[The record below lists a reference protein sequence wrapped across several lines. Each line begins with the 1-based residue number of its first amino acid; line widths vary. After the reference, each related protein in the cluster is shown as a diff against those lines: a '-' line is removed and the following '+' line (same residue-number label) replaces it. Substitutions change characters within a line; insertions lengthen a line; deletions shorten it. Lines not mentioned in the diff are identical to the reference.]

1 MDDLIGLNT
10 WVLALSFLCSL
21 VFGSLSQRTHFCTMG
36 ALGDWFNIGDSSR
49 LRQWVLAMGVAMMG
63 FASLVGF
70 ELVDPTQTLFATNKF
85 MPLSA
90 ALGGFMFGWGMVLA
104 SGCAGKT
111 LVRIGAGNLK
121 SLVVAVFMGIA
132 AFATLKGLTAVWR
145 VSTVDQVFWDLPTLS
160 NLPHIAAWITDA
172 STKTWTVG
180 LGLICG
186 LALAI
191 GALTQRTIWTFNHLL
206 AGVGVGSLV
215 VAMWWVTGYVGFVA
229 EHPDTL
235 QPAFTGTNSGRAE
248 SLSFVAPTAYA
259 LDWLMFYSDQSK
271 VLTVGVVSAAGV
283 VLGSALVAWRTHTF
297 RWEGFGG
304 VEDVFN
310 HLWGAVFMG
319 IGGVTAMGCTI
330 GQGISGV
337 STLNLSSFVVLLF
350 VVLGAK
356 SAFAYQ
362 YWRIESS
369 A

>member
-1 MDDLIGLNT
+1 
-10 WVLALSFLCSL
+10 
-21 VFGSLSQRTHFCTMG
+21 MG
-36 ALGDWFNIGDSSR
+36 ALGDWFNIGDTSR
-49 LRQWVLAMGVAMMG
+49 LRQWVLAMGVAMLG
-63 FASLVGF
+63 FASLVGLG
-70 ELVDPTQTLFATNKF
+70 LVDPTQTIFATNKF

-121 SLVVAVFMGIA
+121 SLVVAVFMGVA
-132 AFATLKGLTAVWR
+132 AFATLKGLPAVWR
-145 VSTVDQVFWDLPTLS
+145 VSTVDQVFWELPTLS
-160 NLPHIAAWITDA
+160 NLPHIAAWLNSNSI
-172 STKTWTVG
+172 KTWTVSLGLALG
-180 LGLICG
+180 LG
-186 LALAI
+186 LAI
-191 GALTQRTIWTFNHLL
+191 GALAQRTMWTFNNLL
-206 AGVGVGSLV
+206 AGLGVGSLV
-215 VAMWWVTGYVGFVA
+215 VAMWWVTGYVGFLA
-229 EHPDTL
+229 EHPETL
-235 QPAFTGTNSGRAE
+235 QSAFVATNSGRAE

-283 VLGSALVAWRTHTF
+283 VLGAALVAWKTHTF

-319 IGGVTAMGCTI
+319 IGGVMAMGCTI

-337 STLNLSSFVVLLF
+337 STLNLASFVVLLF

-356 SAFAYQ
+356 SALVYQ

-369 A
+369 S

>member
-1 MDDLIGLNT
+1 MDDSIGLNT

-21 VFGSLSQRTHFCTMG
+21 SFGAISQRTHFCTMG
-36 ALGDWFNIGDSSR
+36 ALGDWFNIGDTSR
-49 LRQWVLAMGVAMMG
+49 LRQWILAMGVAMLG
-63 FASLVGF
+63 FASLVGLG
-70 ELVDPTQTLFATNKF
+70 LVDPTQTIFATNKL

-132 AFATLKGLTAVWR
+132 AFSTLKGLPAVWR
-145 VSTVDQVFWDLPTLS
+145 VSTVDQVFWELPTLS
-160 NLPHIAAWITDA
+160 NLPHIAAWLN
-172 STKTWTVG
+172 STSIKTWTVG
-180 LGLICG
+180 LGLALG

-191 GALTQRTIWTFNHLL
+191 GVLAQRTMWTFNNLL
-206 AGVGVGSLV
+206 AGFGVGSLV
-215 VAMWWVTGYVGFVA
+215 VAMWWVTGYVGFLA
-229 EHPDTL
+229 EHPETL
-235 QPAFTGTNSGRAE
+235 QSAFVATNSGRAE

-283 VLGSALVAWRTHTF
+283 VLGAALVAWKTHTF

-319 IGGVTAMGCTI
+319 IGGVMAMGCTI

-337 STLNLSSFVVLLF
+337 STLNLASFVVLLF

-356 SAFAYQ
+356 SALVYQ

-369 A
+369 S

>member
-1 MDDLIGLNT
+1 MVDKIGLNT
-10 WVLALSFLCSL
+10 WVLALSFFCSL
-21 VFGSLSQRTHFCTMG
+21 FFGALSQRTHFCTMG
-36 ALGDWFNIGDSSR
+36 ALGDWFNIGDTSR

-63 FASLVGF
+63 FASLVGLG
-70 ELVDPTQTLFATNKF
+70 LVDPTQTLFATNKF
-85 MPLSA
+85 MPFSA

-121 SLVVAVFMGIA
+121 SLVVAVFMAVA
-132 AFATLKGLTAVWR
+132 AFATLKGLPAVWR
-145 VSTVDQVFWDLPTLS
+145 VSTVDQVFWELPTLS
-160 NLPHIAAWITDA
+160 NLPHIAAWLNG
-172 STKTWTVG
+172 SSSKTWTVG
-180 LGLICG
+180 LGLALG
-186 LALAI
+186 LALTI
-191 GALTQRTIWTFNHLL
+191 GALGQRKMWTSNHLL
-206 AGVGVGSLV
+206 AGLGVGTLV
-215 VAMWWVTGYVGFVA
+215 VGMWWVTGYVGFLA
-229 EHPDTL
+229 EHPETL
-235 QPAFTGTNSGRAE
+235 QSAFVGTNSGRAE

-283 VLGSALVAWRTHTF
+283 VLGSAWVAWGTHTF

-310 HLWGAVFMG
+310 LLWGAVFMG

-337 STLNLSSFVVLLF
+337 STLNLASFVVLLF

-356 SAFAYQ
+356 SALLYQ

-369 A
+369 S

>member
-1 MDDLIGLNT
+1 MDDSIGLNT

-21 VFGSLSQRTHFCTMG
+21 SFGALSQRTHFCTMG
-36 ALGDWFNIGDSSR
+36 ALGDWFNIGDTSR
-49 LRQWVLAMGVAMMG
+49 LRQWVLAMGVAMLG
-63 FASLVGF
+63 FASLVGLG
-70 ELVDPTQTLFATNKF
+70 LVDPTQTIFATNKF

-132 AFATLKGLTAVWR
+132 AFSTLKGLPAVWR
-145 VSTVDQVFWDLPTLS
+145 VSTVDQVFWELPTLS
-160 NLPHIAAWITDA
+160 NLPHIAAWLNGTSI
-172 STKTWTVG
+172 KTWTVG
-180 LGLICG
+180 LGLALG

-191 GALTQRTIWTFNHLL
+191 GALAQRTMWTFNNLL
-206 AGVGVGSLV
+206 AGLGVGSLV
-215 VAMWWVTGYVGFVA
+215 VAMWWVTGYVGFLA
-229 EHPDTL
+229 EHPETL
-235 QPAFTGTNSGRAE
+235 QSAFVATNSGRAE

-283 VLGSALVAWRTHTF
+283 VLGAALVAWRTHTF

-337 STLNLSSFVVLLF
+337 STLNLASFVVLLF
-350 VVLGAK
+350 VVLGAR
-356 SAFAYQ
+356 SALVYQ

-369 A
+369 S

>member
-1 MDDLIGLNT
+1 MDDSIGLNT

-21 VFGSLSQRTHFCTMG
+21 SFGALSQRTHFCTMG
-36 ALGDWFNIGDSSR
+36 ALGDWFNIGDTSR
-49 LRQWVLAMGVAMMG
+49 LRQWVLAMGVAMLG
-63 FASLVGF
+63 FACLVGLGF
-70 ELVDPTQTLFATNKF
+70 VDPTQTIFATNKF

-111 LVRIGAGNLK
+111 LVRIGTGNLK
-121 SLVVAVFMGIA
+121 SLVVAVFMGVA
-132 AFATLKGLTAVWR
+132 AFATLKGLPAVWR
-145 VSTVDQVFWDLPTLS
+145 VSTVDQVFWELPTLS
-160 NLPHIAAWITDA
+160 NLPHIAAWLNGT
-172 STKTWTVG
+172 SNKTWTVG
-180 LGLICG
+180 LGLALG

-191 GALTQRTIWTFNHLL
+191 GALAQRTMWTFNNLL
-206 AGVGVGSLV
+206 AGLGVGSLV
-215 VAMWWVTGYVGFVA
+215 VAMWGVTGYVGFLA
-229 EHPDTL
+229 EHPETL
-235 QPAFTGTNSGRAE
+235 QSAFVATNSGRAE

-283 VLGSALVAWRTHTF
+283 VLGAALVAWRTHTF

-304 VEDVFN
+304 VEDLFN

-337 STLNLSSFVVLLF
+337 STLNLASFVVLLF
-350 VVLGAK
+350 VVLGAR
-356 SAFAYQ
+356 SALVYQ

-369 A
+369 S

>member
-1 MDDLIGLNT
+1 
-10 WVLALSFLCSL
+10 
-21 VFGSLSQRTHFCTMG
+21 MG
-36 ALGDWFNIGDSSR
+36 ALGDWFNIGDTSR
-49 LRQWVLAMGVAMMG
+49 LRQWVLAMGVAMLG
-63 FASLVGF
+63 FACLVGLG
-70 ELVDPTQTLFATNKF
+70 LVDPTQTIFATNKF

-132 AFATLKGLTAVWR
+132 AFSTLKGLPAVWR
-145 VSTVDQVFWDLPTLS
+145 VSTVDQVFWELPTLS
-160 NLPHIAAWITDA
+160 NLPHIAAWLNGTSI
-172 STKTWTVG
+172 KTWTVC
-180 LGLICG
+180 LG
-186 LALAI
+186 LALGLAFVI
-191 GALTQRTIWTFNHLL
+191 GALAQRTMWTFNNLL
-206 AGVGVGSLV
+206 AGFGVGSLV
-215 VAMWWVTGYVGFVA
+215 VAMWWVTGYVGFLA
-229 EHPDTL
+229 EHPETL
-235 QPAFTGTNSGRAE
+235 QSAFVATNSGRAE

-283 VLGSALVAWRTHTF
+283 VLGAALVAWRTHTF

-337 STLNLSSFVVLLF
+337 STLNLASFVVLLF
-350 VVLGAK
+350 VVLGAR
-356 SAFAYQ
+356 SALVYQ

-369 A
+369 S

>member
-1 MDDLIGLNT
+1 MDDSIGLNT

-21 VFGSLSQRTHFCTMG
+21 SFGALSQRTHFCTMG
-36 ALGDWFNIGDSSR
+36 ALGDWFNIGDTSR
-49 LRQWVLAMGVAMMG
+49 LRQWVLAMGIAMLG
-63 FASLVGF
+63 FASLVGLGF
-70 ELVDPTQTLFATNKF
+70 VDPTQTIFATNKF

-121 SLVVAVFMGIA
+121 SLVVAVFMGVA
-132 AFATLKGLTAVWR
+132 AFATLKGLPAVWR
-145 VSTVDQVFWDLPTLS
+145 VSTVDQVFWELPTLS
-160 NLPHIAAWITDA
+160 NLPHIAAWLNGTSIN
-172 STKTWTVG
+172 TWTVS
-180 LGLICG
+180 LGLALG

-191 GALTQRTIWTFNHLL
+191 GALAQRTMWTFNNLL
-206 AGVGVGSLV
+206 AGLGVGSLV
-215 VAMWWVTGYVGFVA
+215 VSMWWVTGYVGFLA
-229 EHPDTL
+229 EHPETL
-235 QPAFTGTNSGRAE
+235 QSAFVATNSGRAE

-283 VLGSALVAWRTHTF
+283 VLGAALVAWRTHTF

-319 IGGVTAMGCTI
+319 IGGVMAMGCTI

-337 STLNLSSFVVLLF
+337 STLNLASFVVLLF

-356 SAFAYQ
+356 SALVYQ

-369 A
+369 S

>member
-1 MDDLIGLNT
+1 MVESIGLNT

-21 VFGSLSQRTHFCTMG
+21 SFGALSQRTHFCTMG
-36 ALGDWFNIGDSSR
+36 ALGDWFNIGDTSR
-49 LRQWVLAMGVAMMG
+49 LRQWVLAMGVAMLG
-63 FASLVGF
+63 FASLVGLG
-70 ELVDPTQTLFATNKF
+70 LVDPTQTLFATNKF

-145 VSTVDQVFWDLPTLS
+145 VSTVDQVFWELPTLS
-160 NLPHIAAWITDA
+160 NLPHIAAWLHGTSIE
-172 STKTWTVG
+172 TWTVG
-180 LGLICG
+180 LGLALG

-191 GALTQRTIWTFNHLL
+191 GALAQRTMWTFNNLL
-206 AGVGVGSLV
+206 AGLGVGFLV
-215 VAMWWVTGYVGFVA
+215 VAMWWVTGFVGFLA
-229 EHPDTL
+229 EHPETL
-235 QPAFTGTNSGRAE
+235 QSAFIATNSGRAE
-248 SLSFVAPTAYA
+248 SFSFVAPTAYA

-283 VLGSALVAWRTHTF
+283 VLGAALVAWRTHTF

-310 HLWGAVFMG
+310 HLWGSVFMG

-337 STLNLSSFVVLLF
+337 STLNLASFVVLLF

-356 SAFAYQ
+356 SALVYQ

-369 A
+369 S

>member
-1 MDDLIGLNT
+1 
-10 WVLALSFLCSL
+10 
-21 VFGSLSQRTHFCTMG
+21 MG
-36 ALGDWFNIGDSSR
+36 ALGDWFNIGDTSR
-49 LRQWVLAMGVAMMG
+49 LRQWILAMGVAMLG
-63 FASLVGF
+63 FASLVGLG
-70 ELVDPTQTLFATNKF
+70 LVDPTQTIFATNKL

-132 AFATLKGLTAVWR
+132 AFSTLKGLPAVWR
-145 VSTVDQVFWDLPTLS
+145 VSTVDQVFWELPTLS
-160 NLPHIAAWITDA
+160 NLPHIAAWLN
-172 STKTWTVG
+172 STSIKTWTVG
-180 LGLICG
+180 LGLALG

-191 GALTQRTIWTFNHLL
+191 GVLAQRTMWTFNNLL
-206 AGVGVGSLV
+206 AGFGVGSLV
-215 VAMWWVTGYVGFVA
+215 VAMWWVTGYVGFLA
-229 EHPDTL
+229 EHPETL
-235 QPAFTGTNSGRAE
+235 QSAFVATNSGRAE

-283 VLGSALVAWRTHTF
+283 VLGAALVAWKTHTF

-319 IGGVTAMGCTI
+319 IGGVMAMGCTI

-337 STLNLSSFVVLLF
+337 STLNLASFVVLLF

-356 SAFAYQ
+356 SALVYQ

-369 A
+369 S